1 MQYLM
6 PNDLIIDELNRLKK
20 EIYCSR
26 EREPDDLAAL
36 YARQELWLERERL
49 RLVLKGLGDQDA
61 PELTSPGR
69 PRDDLAARPPRH
81 GLDPTPADL
90 IGHPPTSMRTVLEET
105 LGPQPA
111 T

>member
-6 PNDLIIDELNRLKK
+6 PNDLIIGELNRLKK

-49 RLVLKGLGDQDA
+49 RLVLEGLGDQDA
-61 PELTSPGR
+61 PELTPLGR
-69 PRDDLAARPPRH
+69 PRDDSAAGPPSSELSPYDDDGSARVHGSSPRDRRRPRTARP
-81 GLDPTPADL
+81 A
-90 IGHPPTSMRTVLEET
+90 
-105 LGPQPA
+105 
-111 T
+111 